1 MPLVVVVGAQWGDEG
16 KGKMTDFLAAQ
27 ADVVARYQGGNNA
40 GHTVMVDNEVY
51 KLHLIPSGILYPNT
65 RCVIGN
71 GVVVDLQVLC
81 EELQYLREKGVN
93 PDNLVISERA
103 HVIMPY
109 HKEIDRLQESAREAK
124 IGTTGRG
131 IGPAYVDKVGRSGMR
146 IIDTLD
152 VDRFRRRL
160 QEILPEKNLILK
172 ALGHPSGFT
181 VDSLTA
187 DIQRYVTA
195 IKPMVTDTS
204 RLIEEARKNGAKIL
218 CEGAQGT
225 LLDVDHGTYPFVTS
239 SSPTAGGA
247 SVGLGVGPN
256 RLDEIVGV
264 MKAYTTRVGEG
275 PFPTE
280 LEGSMGEVLRERG
293 HEYGTTTGRP
303 RRCGWFD
310 AVIARYAARVNG
322 LTGAA
327 IMLLDVLDAVETIRV
342 CTAYR
347 YRGTVLTEFPSDVDV
362 LRECEPEYTD
372 LPGWMRDLTAARTYK
387 DLPDQARAFLGFL
400 ERQIGCPVRYVS
412 VGPRR
417 EQTIVIE
424 SVF

>member
-27 ADVVARYQGGNNA
+27 ADLVARYQGGNNA
-40 GHTVMVDNEVY
+40 GHTVMVDDNVY
-51 KLHLIPSGILYPNT
+51 RLHLIPSGILYPNT

-81 EELQYLREKGVN
+81 DELQYLRDQGVQ

-103 HVIMPY
+103 HVILPY
-109 HKEIDRLQESAREAK
+109 HKELDRLQESARDAK

-131 IGPAYVDKVGRSGMR
+131 IGPAYVDKASRSGVR

-152 VDRFRRRL
+152 ADRLRRRL
-160 QEILPEKNLILK
+160 EEILPEKARILQ
-172 ALGHPSGFT
+172 ALGSQAEF
-181 VDSLTA
+181 SAEALTA
-187 DIQRYVTA
+187 EVQKYVPL
-195 IKPMVTDTS
+195 IREMVTDTS
-204 RLIEEARKNGAKIL
+204 SLIDESRKSGAKIL

-225 LLDVDHGTYPFVTS
+225 LLDLDHGTYPFVTS

-247 SVGLGVGPN
+247 STGLGIGPN

-280 LEGSMGEVLRERG
+280 LQDSMGELLRERG
-293 HEYGTTTGRP
+293 REYGTTTGRP

-322 LTGAA
+322 LTGVA
-327 IMLLDVLDAVETIRV
+327 IMLLDVLDAFDSIQV

-347 YRGTVLTEFPSDVDV
+347 YRGRTLQEFPADVNV
-362 LRECEPEYTD
+362 LRECEPQYTT
-372 LPGWMRDLTAARTYK
+372 LPGWKQDLTESRTYD
-387 DLPDQARAFLGFL
+387 DLPEQAQGFL
-400 ERQIGCPVRYVS
+400 EFLASQIGCAVRYVS

-417 EQTIVIE
+417 EQTIVID